1 MPKDILVSTEKLSLL
16 VILLN
21 RDALSQS
28 VLLLL
33 SSVDRPHGLVLR
45 FSKGVDRPHISVLLP
60 HTYTSALI
68 GLGMVL
74 LPAGSIVWVG
84 TTARGLR

>member
-1 MPKDILVSTEKLSLL
+1 MSHLPKDTLVGTVETITPL
-16 VILLN
+16 ILLY
-21 RDALSQS
+21 RDALGQS

-45 FSKGVDRPHISVLLP
+45 FTKGVDRPHISVLLP
-60 HTYTSALI
+60 HTYTTALI

-74 LPAGSIVWVG
+74 LPAGFS
-84 TTARGLR
+84 GLGRHYC